1 MKWKRETIAND
12 DRGVAAVEFA
22 ILLPLLVL
30 LVGGI
35 IDFGLMLNAQISLTH
50 AAREG
55 VRVEA
60 IGTGDPVAAATA
72 AFTAPAVTGFSA
84 AVPRPCPHANGARV
98 TTQTTYNPF
107 ILPLGARPLSS
118 EAVMRCN
125 G

>member
-1 MKWKRETIAND
+1 MGPGRTRTEGA
-12 DRGVAAVEFA
+12 AAVEFA
-22 ILLPLLVL
+22 VILPLLL
-30 LVGGI
+30 LILGGI
-35 IDFGLMLNAQISLTH
+35 IDFGLMFNAQIAITH

-72 AFTAPAVTGFSA
+72 AFTVVPGVSGFTATVSRSCPDA
-84 AVPRPCPHANGARV
+84 AGAQMR
-98 TTQTTYNPF
+98 TQVSFDPL
-107 ILPLGARPLSS
+107 ILPIGNRVLRS